1 MSDFQ
6 FWGLVIYG
14 VLGVLIFSGL
24 IAMPDPPRKKPLPQ
38 AAIIA
43 ASFGLAAAWPVF
55 ATGVLCLAI
64 TACIMFFFAMPAA
77 FFFGRSKE

>member
-14 VLGVLIFSGL
+14 VLGVLIFAGL
-24 IAMPDPPRKKPLPQ
+24 SAMPDPPSKQPPSQ
-38 AAIIA
+38 AALVA

-55 ATGVLCLAI
+55 ATGLLCLAI
-64 TACIMFFFAMPAA
+64 TACIMFFCAVPAA
-77 FFFGRSKE
+77 FFFGKSKE